1 LSFAVYIVVSF
12 AGTLVGMTDQ
22 TETPLWTLDAA
33 QWDAILGRAAAYSD
47 ALADGAFVG
56 VEIAGVERDADA
68 GQRELVFFA
77 TALNK
82 PSGWAYPF
90 LESVPHGKDFG
101 ASIGRVWRD
110 PDTGLIQFE
119 VSLLAAAQEL
129 AADYESGASDL
140 DFVTYEQAVEQAVRG
155 TPNDLAWLH
164 QEFGRLAL
172 LTVS

>member
-1 LSFAVYIVVSF
+1 
-12 AGTLVGMTDQ
+12 MTDS
-22 TETPLWTLDAA
+22 TETPLWNLDAP
-33 QWDAILGRAAAYSD
+33 QWEAILGRAAIHPE

-56 VEIAGVERDADA
+56 FDSSADPNS
-68 GQRELVFFA
+68 RELVFFA

-90 LESVPHGKDFG
+90 LEAVPRSKTLG

-110 PDTGLIQFE
+110 LDTGLVQFE

-140 DFVTYEQAVEQAVRG
+140 DFVTYEQAVEQAVHG
-155 TPNDLAWLH
+155 TPADLAWLH

>member
-1 LSFAVYIVVSF
+1 
-12 AGTLVGMTDQ
+12 MTDQ
-22 TETPLWTLDAA
+22 TESPLWNLDAA
-33 QWDAILGRAAAYSD
+33 QWDAILERAAAPPD

-56 VEIAGVERDADA
+56 VEIAGGESVGVESDADTS
-68 GQRELVFFA
+68 QRELVFFA

-90 LESVPHGKDFG
+90 LESVPRSKDFG

-155 TPNDLAWLH
+155 TPADLAWLH